1 MDTLSETN
9 IRYLGDIKNYND
21 THERDFKLVFFKPA
35 SNQIKSASAG
45 AFIKDIYGNDQVT
58 SVHQVPGDHTKT
70 SCELNTAIYTNSQ
83 IDYNSPT
90 KYVPG
95 VNQVVVKGDFA
106 NSPNYFLAGSPA
118 SSQDTDVSVEI
129 TGYIAADAPG
139 DYTVLD
145 SLDSPHPFTKN
156 ALIWVGNNALKTYRK
171 ENALFHVENN
181 GAKRKNQ
188 SFKMVAGEYRPF
200 RIQYSGN
207 ATSFQTELDYKNL
220 WTGSNG
226 STKITTF
233 ATNANENNLF
243 YYSLTPSDKTNYY
256 KCNIYKGSNLQNY
269 KSDAKQQVT
278 LVWSTPLSEKTEY
291 VFLDMIGNL
300 CEYDSTYNNL
310 NKIQFPYYPAIDQTA
325 RRYKL
330 KLYQRNLQP
339 LCIKDNSDIVT
350 PIITI
355 PDLNTVRNEE
365 WAKSPN
371 PMIDVMSNEA
381 EQINDYKKISKD
393 RISEANPFFSE
404 NFRYKLCIMRDKT
417 GKKMLALLASS
428 NVTSEFYTV
437 EPDIKMNKL
446 FYASTFD
453 GNKFLREVPKNL
465 QTNSDTYTK
474 YSDMYPSN
482 PDFAETDSTTNNCE
496 NQCNITAGCN
506 YFYKVTKPNV
516 SGEKCLIPTINNNN
530 SITYLPKQS
539 DSAYLT
545 SELNVKNKTI
555 STGDGTKDTM
565 YKTTFVPNG
574 YEDGVN
580 AGYSK
585 YHIQKNAVKNTDTPG
600 PLGTSYV
607 VELQNNVSETT
618 NGTRPFSITNINSQM
633 NAGKIENFTTVV
645 EDSLTKLN
653 QIDGQIRQYGSD
665 MSRINPNRIDISN
678 NITSINQTYLDMS
691 GNQEKYDFTGQIIY
705 ALEKEDR
712 SLTSAL
718 LKDNAIYKEEQNTVY
733 VVTTLTMATLLVAAI
748 LVSK

>member
-1 MDTLSETN
+1 MDDLTRESETN
-9 IRYLGDIKNYND
+9 IRYLGDIQDYND
-21 THERDFKLVFFKPA
+21 THEKDFKLIFFKPA
-35 SNQIKSASAG
+35 PNQIKSASAG
-45 AFIKDIYGNDQVT
+45 AFIKDIYDNDQVT
-58 SVHQVPGDHTKT
+58 PVYQVPGDHTKA
-70 SCELNTAIYTNSQ
+70 SCELNTAIFANSQ

-106 NSPNYFLAGSPA
+106 NSPNYFLAGEPA
-118 SSQDTDVSVEI
+118 LSQDTDVSIEI
-129 TGYIAADAPG
+129 AGYIAADVPG
-139 DYTVLD
+139 DYKVIE
-145 SLDSPHPFTKN
+145 PHPFTKN

-171 ENALFHVENN
+171 ENALFRVEN
-181 GAKRKNQ
+181 GVKTKNHP
-188 SFKMVAGEYRPF
+188 FNMVAGEYRPF
-200 RIQYSGN
+200 RIQYS
-207 ATSFQTELDYKNL
+207 SFQNELDYKNL
-220 WTGSNG
+220 WFSNG

-243 YYSLTPSDKTNYY
+243 YYSLTPSDKINYY
-256 KCNIYKGSNLQNY
+256 KCDIYKGSELQKY

-278 LVWSTPLSEKTEY
+278 LAWSTQLNENTEY
-291 VFLDMIGNL
+291 VFLDMVGNL
-300 CEYDSTYNNL
+300 CEYDSTYDKL
-310 NKIQFPYYPAIDQTA
+310 NKIQFPYYPAIGQTA

-330 KLYQRNLQP
+330 KLYQRNENP

-350 PIITI
+350 PIIDKI
-355 PDLNTVRNEE
+355 SNTVRNEE

-371 PMIDVMSNEA
+371 PMIDVMSNE
-381 EQINDYKKISKD
+381 EQFVDNKMISKD
-393 RISEANPFFSE
+393 RISESNPLFSE

-428 NVTSEFYTV
+428 RITRDFYTA

-453 GNKFLREVPKNL
+453 GNKFLREVPKSL

-482 PDFAETDSTTNNCE
+482 PDFPETDSTADNNCE
-496 NQCNITAGCN
+496 KQCNMNPGCN

-516 SGEKCLIPTINNNN
+516 SGEKCLIPTNNNN

-539 DSAYLT
+539 DSAYST

-555 STGDGTKDTM
+555 STGNGTKDTM

-574 YEDGVN
+574 YDDGVN

-585 YHIQKNAVKNTDTPG
+585 YRIETNVVKNTDTPG
-600 PLGTSYV
+600 PYGTSYV
-607 VELQNNVSETT
+607 VELQNNVSQTT
-618 NGTRPFSITNINSQM
+618 NSTRPISTTNINNSM
-633 NAGKIENFTTVV
+633 NAGKIENFTNVV

-665 MSRINPNRIDISN
+665 MSRINPNRIDINN

-712 SLTSAL
+712 SFTAAL
-718 LKDNAIYKEEQNTVY
+718 LKDNLIYKEEQNTVY

>member
-1 MDTLSETN
+1 MDTLTRESETN
-9 IRYLGDIKNYND
+9 IRYLGDKQNYNE
-21 THERDFKLVFFKPA
+21 THERDFKLVFFKPTPNQVKS
-35 SNQIKSASAG
+35 SNAG
-45 AFIKDIYGNDQVT
+45 AFVKDIYGKDPVT
-58 SVHQVPGDHTKT
+58 PVYQVPGDHTRM
-70 SCELNTAIYTNSQ
+70 SCKMNTAIYANSQ
-83 IDYNSPT
+83 IDYNSPA

-95 VNQVVVKGDFA
+95 VIQIEAKGDFK
-106 NSPNYFLAGSPA
+106 NSPNYFLYP
-118 SSQDTDVSVEI
+118 SSTLDAEVSVEI
-129 TGYIAADAPG
+129 SGYIAADAPG
-139 DYTVLD
+139 DYKVIEL
-145 SLDSPHPFTKN
+145 HPFTKN

-171 ENALFHVENN
+171 ENALFCVEN
-181 GAKRKNQ
+181 GVKTKNH
-188 SFKMVAGEYRPF
+188 SFKMVAGEYRSF

-207 ATSFQTELDYKNL
+207 IQFDYKNL
-220 WTGSNG
+220 WANSNG
-226 STKITTF
+226 LKITTF

-243 YYSLTPSDKTNYY
+243 YYSLTPSDKINLY
-256 KCNIYKGSNLQNY
+256 KCDIYKGSELQKY

-278 LVWSTPLSEKTEY
+278 LVWSTSLYDNTEY

-300 CEYDSTYNNL
+300 CEYDSTYNKL
-310 NKIQFPYYPAIDQTA
+310 NIVKFEQYPRITQSKA
-325 RRYKL
+325 RYKL

-355 PDLNTVRNEE
+355 PNLNTVRNEE

-371 PMIDVMSNEA
+371 PMIDVMSNQ
-381 EQINDYKKISKD
+381 EQFVDNKMISID
-393 RISEANPFFSE
+393 RISESNPLFSE
-404 NFRYKLCIMRDKT
+404 NFRYKLCIMKDNN
-417 GKKMLALLASS
+417 GKKILALLASS
-428 NVTSEFYTV
+428 RITRDFYTA

-453 GNKFLREVPKNL
+453 GNKFLREVPIDL

-474 YSDMYPSN
+474 YSDMYPSS
-482 PDFAETDSTTNNCE
+482 PDFDENDNTTNNNCE
-496 NQCNITAGCN
+496 KQCNMNPGCN

-516 SGEKCLIPTINNNN
+516 PGEKCLIPTNNNN
-530 SITYLPKQS
+530 NRITYLPKQS
-539 DSAYLT
+539 DSAYST
-545 SELNVKNKTI
+545 SELNIKNKTI
-555 STGDGTKDTM
+555 TTGDGTKDTI
-565 YKTTFVPNG
+565 YKTTKYVANG

-585 YHIQKNAVKNTDTPG
+585 YRIQTNIVKNTDTPG
-600 PLGTSYV
+600 PNGTSYV
-607 VELQNNVSETT
+607 VELQNNVSQTT
-618 NGTRPFSITNINSQM
+618 NSTRPISITNINNSM
-633 NAGKIENFTTVV
+633 NAGKIENFTNVV

-678 NITSINQTYLDMS
+678 NITSINKTFLDMS

-712 SLTSAL
+712 SLTAAL

-733 VVTTLTMATLLVAAI
+733 VVTTLTMSTLLVAAI

>member
-1 MDTLSETN
+1 MDALTRESETN

-35 SNQIKSASAG
+35 PNQVKSASAG
-45 AFIKDIYGNDQVT
+45 AFIKDIYDKDSITPVY
-58 SVHQVPGDHTKT
+58 QVPGDHTKT
-70 SCELNTAIYTNSQ
+70 SCELNTAIFANSQ

-106 NSPNYFLAGSPA
+106 NSPNYFLAGEPA
-118 SSQDTDVSVEI
+118 SSEDTDVSIEI

-145 SLDSPHPFTKN
+145 SHPFTKN

-188 SFKMVAGEYRPF
+188 PFKMVAGEYRPF

-207 ATSFQTELDYKNL
+207 TASFQKEINYKNL
-220 WTGSNG
+220 WINNG
-226 STKITTF
+226 SKITTF
-233 ATNANENNLF
+233 ATNTNENNLF

-256 KCNIYKGSNLQNY
+256 KCNIYKGSELQKY

-278 LVWSTPLSEKTEY
+278 LVWSTSLNEKTEY
-291 VFLDMIGNL
+291 VFLDMVGNL
-300 CEYDSTYNNL
+300 CEYDSTYNKL
-310 NKIQFPYYPAIDQTA
+310 NKISFPYYPRIDQTTA

-330 KLYQRNLQP
+330 KLYQRNEEP

-350 PIITI
+350 PIIRI
-355 PDLNTVRNEE
+355 PNLNTVRNEE

-371 PMIDVMSNEA
+371 PMIDLMSNQA
-381 EQINDYKKISKD
+381 EQINDKKISKD

-417 GKKMLALLASS
+417 GNKILALLASS
-428 NVTSEFYTV
+428 NGTSEFYTV

-453 GNKFLREVPKNL
+453 GNKFLREVPIDL

-482 PDFAETDSTTNNCE
+482 PDFAETDNLTTNNCE
-496 NQCNITAGCN
+496 KQCNMNPGCN

-516 SGEKCLIPTINNNN
+516 PGEKCLIPTNNN

-539 DSAYLT
+539 DSAYST
-545 SELNVKNKTI
+545 SELNVKDKTI
-555 STGDGTKDTM
+555 QTSDATKNTM

-574 YEDGVN
+574 YEDRVN
-580 AGYSK
+580 GGYSNFR
-585 YHIQKNAVKNTDTPG
+585 IQKNAVKNTDTPG
-600 PLGTSYV
+600 PNGTSYV
-607 VELQNNVSETT
+607 VESQNNVSQTT
-618 NGTRPFSITNINSQM
+618 NSTRPISTTNINSSM
-633 NAGKIENFTTVV
+633 NAGKIENFTNVV

-653 QIDGQIRQYGSD
+653 QIDGQIRQYGSN

-712 SLTSAL
+712 SLTAAL

>member
-1 MDTLSETN
+1 MDDLTRESETN
-9 IRYLGDIKNYND
+9 IRYLGDNQNYND
-21 THERDFKLVFFKPA
+21 THEKDFKLVFFKPA
-35 SNQIKSASAG
+35 PNQIKSASAG

-58 SVHQVPGDHTKT
+58 PVYSVPGDHTRS
-70 SCELNTAIYTNSQ
+70 SCKLNTAIYANSQ

-90 KYVPG
+90 NYVPG

-106 NSPNYFLAGSPA
+106 NSPNYFLAGEPALSP
-118 SSQDTDVSVEI
+118 DINVSIEI
-129 TGYIAADAPG
+129 TGYIAVDAPG
-139 DYTVLD
+139 DYKVIEL
-145 SLDSPHPFTKN
+145 HPFTKN

-171 ENALFHVENN
+171 ENALFRVEN
-181 GAKRKNQ
+181 GVKTKNHP
-188 SFKMVAGEYRPF
+188 FNMVAGEYRPF

-207 ATSFQTELDYKNL
+207 TASFQNELDYKNL
-220 WTGSNG
+220 WFSNG
-226 STKITTF
+226 SKITTF

-243 YYSLTPSDKTNYY
+243 YYSLTPSVNTNYY
-256 KCNIYKGSNLQNY
+256 KCDIYKGSELQKY

-278 LVWSTPLSEKTEY
+278 IVWDTSLNDNTEY
-291 VFLDMIGNL
+291 VFLDMVGNL

-310 NKIQFPYYPAIDQTA
+310 NKIIFPYYPKIDQRTA

-330 KLYQRNLQP
+330 KLYQRNMRP
-339 LCIKDNSDIVT
+339 LCIKDNSDNVT
-350 PIITI
+350 PIIEI
-355 PDLNTVRNEE
+355 PNLNTVRNEE

-371 PMIDVMSNEA
+371 PMIDIMSNQA
-381 EQINDYKKISKD
+381 EQVNNKMISKD
-393 RISEANPFFSE
+393 RISEANPLFSV

-417 GKKMLALLASS
+417 GKKILALLASS
-428 NVTSEFYTV
+428 RITRNFYTAD
-437 EPDIKMNKL
+437 PDIKMNKL

-453 GNKFLREVPKNL
+453 GNKFLREVPTNL
-465 QTNSDTYTK
+465 QTNSNTYTK

-496 NQCNITAGCN
+496 NQCNMNPGCN

-516 SGEKCLIPTINNNN
+516 PGEKCLIPINNNN

-539 DSAYLT
+539 DSAYST

-555 STGDGTKDTM
+555 QTGDATKDTM

-574 YEDGVN
+574 YEDRVN
-580 AGYSK
+580 AGYSSFR
-585 YHIQKNAVKNTDTPG
+585 IQKNAVKNTDIPG
-600 PLGTSYV
+600 PFGTSYV
-607 VELQNNVSETT
+607 VESQNNVSQTT
-618 NGTRPFSITNINSQM
+618 NSTRPISTTNINSSM
-633 NAGKIENFTTVV
+633 NAGKIENFTNVV

-712 SLTSAL
+712 SFTAAL
-718 LKDNAIYKEEQNTVY
+718 LKDNSIYKEEQNTVY

>member
-1 MDTLSETN
+1 MDALTRESETN
-9 IRYLGDIKNYND
+9 IRYLGDIQNYND
-21 THERDFKLVFFKPA
+21 THKKDFKLVFFKPA
-35 SNQIKSASAG
+35 PNHIKSASAG

-58 SVHQVPGDHTKT
+58 PVYQVPGDHTKA
-70 SCELNTAIYTNSQ
+70 SCELNTAIYANSQ

-95 VNQVVVKGDFA
+95 VNQVVMKGDFV
-106 NSPNYFLAGSPA
+106 NSPNYFLAGESA
-118 SSQDTDVSVEI
+118 SSQDTDVSIEI

-139 DYTVLD
+139 DYKVID
-145 SLDSPHPFTKN
+145 SHPFTKN
-156 ALIWVGNNALKTYRK
+156 ALIWVGNNALKTYRN
-171 ENALFHVENN
+171 ENALFCVEN
-181 GAKRKNQ
+181 GVKTKNHP
-188 SFKMVAGEYRPF
+188 FKMVAGEYRPF
-200 RIQYSGN
+200 RIQYS
-207 ATSFQTELDYKNL
+207 SFQKELDYKNL
-220 WTGSNG
+220 WINNG
-226 STKITTF
+226 SKITTF

-243 YYSLTPSDKTNYY
+243 YYSLTPSVNTNYY
-256 KCNIYKGSNLQNY
+256 KCDIYKGSELQKY

-278 LVWSTPLSEKTEY
+278 LAWSTQLNEKTEY
-291 VFLDMIGNL
+291 VFLDMVGNL

-310 NKIQFPYYPAIDQTA
+310 NKISFPFYPRIGQTA

-381 EQINDYKKISKD
+381 EQINDKMISKD
-393 RISEANPFFSE
+393 RISEANPLFSV

-417 GKKMLALLASS
+417 GKKILALLASS
-428 NVTSEFYTV
+428 RTTSKFYTA

-453 GNKFLREVPKNL
+453 GNKFLREVPIAL

-482 PDFAETDSTTNNCE
+482 QNFTETDSTANNNCE
-496 NQCNITAGCN
+496 NQCNTTPGCN
-506 YFYKVTKPNV
+506 YFYKVTK

-530 SITYLPKQS
+530 IITYLPKQS
-539 DSAYLT
+539 DSAYST

-555 STGDGTKDTM
+555 TTGDGTKDTM

-585 YHIQKNAVKNTDTPG
+585 YRIETNVIKNTDTPG
-600 PLGTSYV
+600 PYGTSYV

-618 NGTRPFSITNINSQM
+618 NSTRPISITNINSSM
-633 NAGKIENFTTVV
+633 NAGKIENFTNVV

-653 QIDGQIRQYGSD
+653 QIDSQIRQYGSD

-678 NITSINQTYLDMS
+678 NITSINQSYLDMS

-733 VVTTLTMATLLVAAI
+733 VVTTLTMATLLIAAI

>member
-1 MDTLSETN
+1 MDDLTRESETN
-9 IRYLGDIKNYND
+9 IRYLGDIQDYND
-21 THERDFKLVFFKPA
+21 THEKDFKLIFFKPA
-35 SNQIKSASAG
+35 PNQIKSASAG
-45 AFIKDIYGNDQVT
+45 AFIKDIYDNDQVT
-58 SVHQVPGDHTKT
+58 PVYQVPGDHTKA
-70 SCELNTAIYTNSQ
+70 SCELNTAIFANSQ

-106 NSPNYFLAGSPA
+106 NSPNYFLAGEPA
-118 SSQDTDVSVEI
+118 LSQDTDVSIEI
-129 TGYIAADAPG
+129 AGYIAADVPG
-139 DYTVLD
+139 DYKVIE
-145 SLDSPHPFTKN
+145 PHPFTKN

-171 ENALFHVENN
+171 ENALFRVEN
-181 GAKRKNQ
+181 GVKTKNHP
-188 SFKMVAGEYRPF
+188 FNMVAGEYRPF
-200 RIQYSGN
+200 RIQYS
-207 ATSFQTELDYKNL
+207 SFQNELDYKNL
-220 WTGSNG
+220 WFSNG

-243 YYSLTPSDKTNYY
+243 YYSLTPSDKINYY
-256 KCNIYKGSNLQNY
+256 KCDIYKGSELQKY

-278 LVWSTPLSEKTEY
+278 LAWSTQLNENTEY
-291 VFLDMIGNL
+291 VFLDMVGNL
-300 CEYDSTYNNL
+300 CEYDSTYNKL
-310 NKIQFPYYPAIDQTA
+310 NTIKFERYPNINQNI
-325 RRYKL
+325 RSRYKL

-355 PDLNTVRNEE
+355 PNLNTVMNEE

-371 PMIDVMSNEA
+371 PMIDVMSNE
-381 EQINDYKKISKD
+381 EQFVDNKMISKD
-393 RISEANPFFSE
+393 RISESNPLFSE

-428 NVTSEFYTV
+428 RITRDFYTA

-453 GNKFLREVPKNL
+453 GNKFLREVPKSL

-482 PDFAETDSTTNNCE
+482 PDFPETDSTADNNCE
-496 NQCNITAGCN
+496 KQCNMNPGCN

-516 SGEKCLIPTINNNN
+516 SGEKCLIPTNNNN

-539 DSAYLT
+539 DSAYST

-555 STGDGTKDTM
+555 STGNGTKDTM

-574 YEDGVN
+574 YDDGVN

-585 YHIQKNAVKNTDTPG
+585 YRIETNVVKNTDTPG
-600 PLGTSYV
+600 PYGTSYV
-607 VELQNNVSETT
+607 VELQNNVSQTT
-618 NGTRPFSITNINSQM
+618 NSTRPISTTNINNSM
-633 NAGKIENFTTVV
+633 NAGKIENFTNVV

-665 MSRINPNRIDISN
+665 MSRINPNRIDINN

-712 SLTSAL
+712 SFTAAL
-718 LKDNAIYKEEQNTVY
+718 LKDNLIYKEEQNTVY

>member
-1 MDTLSETN
+1 MDALTRESETN
-9 IRYLGDIKNYND
+9 IRYLGDTRNYND
-21 THERDFKLVFFKPA
+21 THERDFKVVFFKP
-35 SNQIKSASAG
+35 SPIQVKSASAG
-45 AFIKDIYGNDQVT
+45 AFVKDIYGNEQVMP
-58 SVHQVPGDHTKT
+58 VYQVPGDHTRE
-70 SCELNTAIYTNSQ
+70 SCELNTAIYANSQ

-95 VNQVVVKGDFA
+95 VNQVEVKGDFA
-106 NSPNYFLAGSPA
+106 NSPNYFLAPPTTVQ
-118 SSQDTDVSVEI
+118 SSDVSVEI

-139 DYTVLD
+139 NYTVIEI
-145 SLDSPHPFTKN
+145 HPFTKN

-171 ENALFHVENN
+171 ENALFCVEN
-181 GAKRKNQ
+181 GVKTKNHY
-188 SFKMVAGEYRPF
+188 FKMVAGEYRPF

-207 ATSFQTELDYKNL
+207 TEQLDYKNL
-220 WTGSNG
+220 WNNNG
-226 STKITTF
+226 SKITTF

-243 YYSLTPSDKTNYY
+243 YYSLTPSVNTNYY
-256 KCNIYKGSNLQNY
+256 KCNVYKGSDLQKY

-278 LVWSTPLSEKTEY
+278 IVWNTSLNDNTEY
-291 VFLDMIGNL
+291 VFLDMVGNL
-300 CEYDSTYNNL
+300 CEYDSIYDKL
-310 NKIQFPYYPAIDQTA
+310 NTIKFEQYPAIDQNIR

-355 PDLNTVRNEE
+355 PNLNTVMNEE

-371 PMIDVMSNEA
+371 PMIDVMSNE
-381 EQINDYKKISKD
+381 EQSVNNKMISKD
-393 RISEANPFFSE
+393 RITESNPLFSE
-404 NFRYKLCIMRDKT
+404 NFRYKLCIMRDKA
-417 GKKMLALLASS
+417 GKKILALLASS
-428 NVTSEFYTV
+428 RTTSEFYTA

-446 FYASTFD
+446 FYASTFV
-453 GNKFLREVPKNL
+453 GNKFLREVPTEL
-465 QTNSDTYTK
+465 QTISDTYTK
-474 YSDMYPSN
+474 YSDMYPLSN
-482 PDFAETDSTTNNCE
+482 QNNLKLTNTNNCE
-496 NQCNITAGCN
+496 QECNYGCN
-506 YFYKVTKPNV
+506 YFYKVTNATT
-516 SGEKCLIPTINNNN
+516 GLTQCLISQQNDN

-539 DSAYLT
+539 DSAYST

-555 STGDGTKDTM
+555 QTGDATKDNM
-565 YKTTFVPNG
+565 YKTTKYVANG

-580 AGYSK
+580 AGYSSFR
-585 YHIQKNAVKNTDTPG
+585 IETNVVKNTDTPG
-600 PLGTSYV
+600 PYGTSYV
-607 VELQNNVSETT
+607 VESQNNVSQTT
-618 NGTRPFSITNINSQM
+618 NSSRPISITNINNAM
-633 NAGKIENFTTVV
+633 NAGKIENFTNVV

-653 QIDGQIRQYGSD
+653 QINGQIRQYESD

-678 NITSINQTYLDMS
+678 NITSINQTFLDMS

-712 SLTSAL
+712 SLTAAL